1 MPNINSNI
9 DIISIVRANT
19 ISILVRKKKPIEVL
33 IISDRIMTVARLLQS
48 WLSMNKKMIIDIIDS
63 TSNEISIP
71 NIRYIK
77 IFITMLLIAHIDAQI
92 PSVFIKFP
100 PGAFL
105 GHLLFLLYFI
115 AIIIYLNFPA
125 LFRVYFFRYLVIK
138 QLYN

>member
-1 MPNINSNI
+1 
-9 DIISIVRANT
+9 
-19 ISILVRKKKPIEVL
+19 
-33 IISDRIMTVARLLQS
+33 
-48 WLSMNKKMIIDIIDS
+48 MNKKMIIDIIDS
-63 TSNEISIP
+63 TSNEISMP
-71 NIRYIK
+71 NISDSNRFAI
-77 IFITMLLIAHIDAQI
+77 MLPIAHIDAQI

-105 GHLLFLLYFI
+105 GHLFFLLYFI